1 MIISLVQTKGG
12 TGKSVL
18 ALNLAYARGL
28 RKHFANVSLV
38 EFDPQGTLHSWWL
51 QRQALKP
58 QGASVAFH
66 HIPDTDRETL
76 RERLDAVTA
85 AETLTII
92 DTPGESTGKMHTKL
106 ACVISDLVLIPMRA
120 STSDEA
126 ALAYHLLPIVRDL
139 QNHDPD
145 RRGRFQV
152 LPTFVNPRSHPQTII
167 EYFRAILPQEL
178 GCLSAVFPSR
188 AVYENFNRDGEQLY
202 EYAQR
207 NRGNQRAAQA
217 AQRAIADVDR
227 ITNAVLSHLSLDRKS
242 P

>member
-12 TGKSVL
+12 TGKSIL
-18 ALNLAYARGL
+18 ALSLAYARGL
-28 RKHFANVSLV
+28 RKHFSSISLI

-51 QRQALKP
+51 QRQALQP
-58 QGASVAFH
+58 QGESVAFH

-76 RERLDAVTA
+76 RERLDAVTS

-126 ALAYHLLPIVRDL
+126 ALAFHLLPIIREL

-152 LPTFVNPRSHPQTII
+152 LPTFVNPRSRPQTII
-167 EYFRAILPQEL
+167 EYFRDILPQEL

-188 AVYENFNRDGEQLY
+188 AVYENFNREGVQLY
-202 EYAQR
+202 EYARR
-207 NRGNQRAAQA
+207 NQGNQRAAQA

-227 ITNAVLSHLSLDRKS
+227 ITDAILSHLSLDRKS